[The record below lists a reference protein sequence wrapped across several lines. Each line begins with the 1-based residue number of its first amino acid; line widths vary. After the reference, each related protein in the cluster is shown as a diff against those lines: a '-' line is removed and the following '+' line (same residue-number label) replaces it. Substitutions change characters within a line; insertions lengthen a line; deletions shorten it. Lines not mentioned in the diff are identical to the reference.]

1 MLISLPKRLVF
12 FSMPKSG
19 SSAIQSALGRQ
30 FGAVFA
36 GPPELKH
43 LPFRLYKAH
52 VLPMLAAFTDEPVE
66 TVCLFREPLDWH
78 RSWWRYRMRDK
89 SLKTGRST
97 RGMSFPEFIEGN
109 LRRDDIVTRTGRQ
122 ANFVSDPDGGVGV
135 THLFR
140 YERIAACHAFLC
152 ERLGVEAPL
161 ERVNVTSAKL
171 EAEAPDAALMA
182 RYRARYAREYRI
194 YETMAR

>member
-1 MLISLPKRLVF
+1 MLISLSKRLVF

-19 SSAIQSALGRQ
+19 SSAIQAALGRH

-52 VLPMLAAFTDEPVE
+52 VMPMLGAFTAEPVE

-78 RSWWRYRMRDK
+78 RSWWRYRMRAR
-89 SLKTGRST
+89 SLETGRST
-97 RGMSFPEFIEGN
+97 RSMSFDEFLEGN
-109 LRRDDIVTRTGRQ
+109 LKRDDRRSRTGRQ
-122 ANFVSDPDGGVGV
+122 SHFVSDPEGGIGV

-140 YERIAACHAFLC
+140 YENIGACHDFLC
-152 ERLGVEAPL
+152 ERLGVSVSL
-161 ERVNVTSAKL
+161 RKVNVTSDRP
-171 EAEAPDAALMA
+171 EPEAPEPGLLA
-182 RYRARYAREYRI
+182 RYRTHYARDYRI
-194 YETMAR
+194 YETLAR